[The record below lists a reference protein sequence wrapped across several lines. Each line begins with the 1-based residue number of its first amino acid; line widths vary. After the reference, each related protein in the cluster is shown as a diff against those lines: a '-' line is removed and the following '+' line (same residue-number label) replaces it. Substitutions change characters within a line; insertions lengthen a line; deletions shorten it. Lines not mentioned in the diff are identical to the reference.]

1 LGQRQS
7 ALESVGLTMSRVDP
21 KFWAGR
27 RVLLTGHTGFKGAW
41 ASLWLTRMGAK
52 LTGLSLAPEA
62 GPSLFALAG
71 VAGDVAHHLSDI
83 RDAAAVQ
90 RVVADAKPEIILHM
104 AAQSLVRRSYRDPAG
119 TFATNVQGTINLLDA
134 VRALGTV
141 HTVLVVTSDK
151 VYENR
156 NDGRAFV
163 EGDRLG
169 GSDPYSASKAACELA
184 VASYAQSFFDKSA
197 TRVATVRGGNV
208 IGGGDFSEDRIV
220 PDIYRSAVAGRAV
233 EIRSPNAVRP
243 WQHVLDCLAGYFIY
257 IQHLQANSVVPN
269 ALNIGPLPEHP
280 VTVKALTERM
290 LAALGNPVGLEMS
303 IGDHPPEKLLLTVDA
318 ALARQMLGWGDQLMG
333 PAAIDWTAAWYRG
346 LTAGSDV
353 RQVTQ
358 DQINQF
364 MAATKEA

>member
-1 LGQRQS
+1 
-7 ALESVGLTMSRVDP
+7 MSRVDP

-41 ASLWLTRMGAK
+41 ASLWLTRMGAQV
-52 LTGLSLAPEA
+52 TGLSLAPEV
-62 GPSLFALAG
+62 GPNLFALAG
-71 VAGDVAHHLSDI
+71 VAGDVAHHVGDI
-83 RDAAAVQ
+83 RDAAVVQ
-90 RVVADAKPEIILHM
+90 RVVTDAKPEIVLHM
-104 AAQSLVRRSYRDPAG
+104 AAQSLVRRSFRDPAG
-119 TFATNVQGTINLLDA
+119 TFATNVQGTINVLDA
-134 VRALGTV
+134 VRALGSV
-141 HTVLVVTSDK
+141 QTVLVVTSDK

-184 VASYAQSFFDKSA
+184 VASYAQSFFGKSA

-220 PDIYRSAVAGRAV
+220 PDIYRAAVAGRAV

-243 WQHVLDCLAGYFIY
+243 WQHVLDCLAGYV
-257 IQHLQANSVVPN
+257 QHLHAKSAVPN

-280 VTVKALTERM
+280 VTVQALTAHM
-290 LAALGNPVGLEMS
+290 LAALGNPVGLEIS
-303 IGDHPPEKLLLTVDA
+303 KGDHPPEKLLLTVDA
-318 ALARQMLGWGDQLMG
+318 ALARHMLGWGDQLIG

-346 LTAGSDV
+346 LTAGDDV
-353 RQVTQ
+353 RRVTLG
-358 DQINQF
+358 QIDQF